1 MPRKARFFIP
11 KVIRGNSRK
20 TIFAEEEDY
29 QSYLQCLLESKEELD
44 CEIYSY
50 VLMTN
55 HVPML
60 LSVSKTEN
68 ISKLSQSLG
77 RCYVPYFNQKYSKSG
92 TLCSVRF
99 KANSID
105 SEHYLLS
112 CYRYIE
118 LNPVR
123 AGIVEKPEEY
133 QRSSYR
139 CNAYGEKNDLITPHE
154 LYLELGENNKQR
166 LSAYRDLFKEVMDE
180 NLIKEISS
188 SLQTGTPLG
197 SQKFKDEIE
206 ELLGMKVGYTRQG
219 RPQKIKPLGFDEKTQ
234 LKLF

>member
-11 KVIRGNSRK
+11 KIPVHLVIRGNSRK
-20 TIFAEEEDY
+20 TIFVEQEDY
-29 QSYLQCLLESKEELD
+29 QSYLQWLLESKEELD
-44 CEIYSY
+44 CQIYSY

-55 HVPML
+55 HVHLL
-60 LSVSKTEN
+60 LSASKTEN
-68 ISKLSQSLG
+68 ISKLSQSMG
-77 RCYVPYFNQKYSKSG
+77 RCYVPYFNQKYGKSG
-92 TLCSVRF
+92 TLWEGRF

-123 AGIVEKPEEY
+123 AGMVEKPEEY
-133 QRSSYR
+133 RWSSYR
-139 CNAYGEKNDLITPHE
+139 CNAYGEKDDLMTPHK
-154 LYLELGENNKQR
+154 LYLELGENNEQR

-197 SQKFKDEIE
+197 RQKFK
-206 ELLGMKVGYTRQG
+206 
-219 RPQKIKPLGFDEKTQ
+219 
-234 LKLF
+234 

>member
-1 MPRKARFFIP
+1 MPRKPRI
-11 KVIRGNSRK
+11 IQN
-20 TIFAEEEDY
+20 
-29 QSYLQCLLESKEELD
+29 YLNLWADVTFL
-44 CEIYSY
+44 
-50 VLMTN
+50 
-55 HVPML
+55 H
-60 LSVSKTEN
+60 
-68 ISKLSQSLG
+68 
-77 RCYVPYFNQKYSKSG
+77 NQKYSKSG

-99 KANSID
+99 KANSVD

-133 QRSSYR
+133 RWSSYR
-139 CNAYGEKNDLITPHE
+139 SNAYGEKNDLITPHE

-166 LSAYRDLFKEVMDE
+166 QSAYRDLFKEVMDE

-197 SQKFKDEIE
+197 RQKFKDEIE

-219 RPQKIKPLGFDEKTQ
+219 RPKKIKPLGFDEKTQ

>member
-1 MPRKARFFIP
+1 
-11 KVIRGNSRK
+11 
-20 TIFAEEEDY
+20 
-29 QSYLQCLLESKEELD
+29 
-44 CEIYSY
+44 
-50 VLMTN
+50 MTN
-55 HVPML
+55 HVHLL
-60 LSVSKTEN
+60 LSASKTEN

-92 TLCSVRF
+92 TLWEGRF

-133 QRSSYR
+133 RWSTCR
-139 CNAYGEKNDLITPHE
+139 CNAYGKKNDLITPHE

-166 LSAYRDLFKEVMDE
+166 LSAYRDLF
-180 NLIKEISS
+180 
-188 SLQTGTPLG
+188 
-197 SQKFKDEIE
+197 
-206 ELLGMKVGYTRQG
+206 
-219 RPQKIKPLGFDEKTQ
+219 
-234 LKLF
+234 

>member
-1 MPRKARFFIP
+1 
-11 KVIRGNSRK
+11 
-20 TIFAEEEDY
+20 
-29 QSYLQCLLESKEELD
+29 
-44 CEIYSY
+44 
-50 VLMTN
+50 MTN
-55 HVPML
+55 HVHLL
-60 LSVSKTEN
+60 LSASKTEN
-68 ISKLSQSLG
+68 ISKLSQSMG
-77 RCYVPYFNQKYSKSG
+77 RCYVPYFYQKYGKSG
-92 TLCSVRF
+92 TLWEGRF
-99 KANSID
+99 KANSVD

-123 AGIVEKPEEY
+123 AGMVEKPEEY
-133 QRSSYR
+133 CWSSYR
-139 CNAYGEKNDLITPHE
+139 SNAYGEKDDLITPHK

-166 LSAYRDLFKEVMDE
+166 LPAYRDLFKEVMDE

-197 SQKFKDEIE
+197 HQKFKDEIE

-219 RPQKIKPLGFDEKTQ
+219 RPQKTEQFGFDDKTQ